1 MKVWKYTRAWKS
13 AVVKV
18 TAKKCGIKFC
28 EHWKIQSKSD
38 ISYMPGKL
46 WDKVIDHT
54 DEPVVQFNVPAVKDA
69 SLDDNN
75 NDCK

>member
-1 MKVWKYTRAWKS
+1 MKVWKYTRVWKP

-18 TAKKCGIKFC
+18 TAKKRGIKFC
-28 EHWKIQSKSD
+28 EQWKKQSKSD
-38 ISYMPGKL
+38 ISYMPGEL

-54 DEPVVQFNVPAVKDA
+54 DEPVFQCNNPAVKDA